1 MIQMNIHDMKPT
13 KKIQNRFLLL
23 LNRNQSIVNYRAC
36 IFLHI
41 KLVRDNDNEIY
52 IKEKVKVYN
61 CKLLF

>member
-23 LNRNQSIVNYRAC
+23 LNRNQSIVNYRSC